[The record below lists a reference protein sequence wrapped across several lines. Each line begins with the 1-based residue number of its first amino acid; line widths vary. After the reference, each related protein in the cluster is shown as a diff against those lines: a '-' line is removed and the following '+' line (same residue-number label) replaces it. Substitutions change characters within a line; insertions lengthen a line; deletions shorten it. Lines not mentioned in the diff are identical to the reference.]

1 MVVHKDPRTSISP
14 GPIRYPDF
22 REKEFYEV
30 HAEACNLAMS
40 RPTPSSVF
48 AVVGAMLHTSPCKE
62 ESQVDQQEQSRWQPT
77 RRQLLWAG
85 ATVGLLTIAILI
97 GYRYHITLWDWI
109 KLLIVPAVNAGGG
122 IWQQRLIS
130 IESGPIVA
138 LKWANLQEA
147 DLGEVVMEGA
157 DLHETNLQRA
167 YLYAA
172 KLQGARLGKV
182 KLSGADLTKA
192 NLSGVDR
199 GRNHRGAISH
209 L

>member
-1 MVVHKDPRTSISP
+1 MSLAPLSP
-14 GPIRYPDF
+14 LNGPI
-22 REKEFYEV
+22 
-30 HAEACNLAMS
+30 C
-40 RPTPSSVF
+40 
-48 AVVGAMLHTSPCKE
+48 
-62 ESQVDQQEQSRWQPT
+62 
-77 RRQLLWAG
+77 RR
-85 ATVGLLTIAILI
+85 LT
-97 GYRYHITLWDWI
+97 W
-109 KLLIVPAVNAGGG
+109 
-122 IWQQRLIS
+122 
-130 IESGPIVA
+130 
-138 LKWANLQEA
+138 
-147 DLGEVVMEGA
+147 GEVVMEGA

>member
-1 MVVHKDPRTSISP
+1 
-14 GPIRYPDF
+14 
-22 REKEFYEV
+22 
-30 HAEACNLAMS
+30 
-40 RPTPSSVF
+40 
-48 AVVGAMLHTSPCKE
+48 MLHTSPYR
-62 ESQVDQQEQSRWQPT
+62 VDEQQQSRWLPT
-77 RRQLLWAG
+77 RGQVLRISGIG
-85 ATVGLLTIAILI
+85 AVLIVYILI
-97 GYRYHITLWDWI
+97 GHRYGITLWDWI

-182 KLSGADLTKA
+182 KLSSADLTKA